1 MIDKING
8 PPESRPGPQ
17 RAAAGSPKAKLLDW
31 IRRKPCRLEVKQP
44 GRCAGTAGQQHAVS
58 F

>member
-1 MIDKING
+1 MIDKTHV
-8 PPESRPGPQ
+8 PPESRPRPQ
-17 RAAAGSPKAKLLDW
+17 RAAAGSPEAKLLEW
-31 IRRKPCRLEVKQP
+31 KRKPCRLEVKQP